1 MMEAKTLQSAVV
13 IKVGELTLC
22 DNFYRDVLGLGDPE
36 FTSSFGSFYRLS
48 QTSGLYL
55 LKSGLSCLEHGSS
68 AVTWSFVTPDLAAL
82 EARLREADLPLD
94 KEIFHLGFEEYRR
107 GRDPENNPFFV
118 REEKP

>member
-1 MMEAKTLQSAVV
+1 METKTLGSAVV
-13 IKVGELTLC
+13 IKVNDFALC

-48 QTSGLYL
+48 ETTGLYL
-55 LKSGLSCLEHGSS
+55 LKSGLTCLEHGSA
-68 AVTWSFVTPDLAAL
+68 AVSWSFVTPDLAAL
-82 EARLREADLPLD
+82 EKRLKEAELPLD

-107 GRDPENNPFFV
+107 GLDPENNPFFV